1 MKRLSPLLVLSAGLT
16 LSLAVLLAPAPVSA
30 ATSGVRGIIV
40 DEQGQPLADI
50 DVEIEFMGTPKRVY
64 HQKTNKKGGF
74 VRIGLTE
81 GSYKIYFTKEGYKK
95 QGIDTWLSLG
105 GVSDMC
111 RNNPGPNQPCE
122 DLVMQKAEVAIAM
135 GGAPAA
141 AAPGSPAGAAG
152 AAGAATAT
160 AEEAAKLGAAYARAV
175 EAIKGSQWDVAEAAL
190 KEVLA
195 KVPDQTVV
203 LFNLGH
209 VYRQKKDYPAAEAEF
224 RKVTELEPTK
234 PDAFVAMA
242 ALYEAEGKGG
252 EAVDFL
258 VKNAAAF
265 EQDAKYQ
272 IALGATAM
280 NQGKEKEAEAA
291 FSKALTLD
299 PSMVEVEYFLA
310 SLALNRNEVNDAIA
324 HLEKYIAEA
333 PAASPNVETAKS
345 LLAALQAKKQ

>member
-1 MKRLSPLLVLSAGLT
+1 
-16 LSLAVLLAPAPVSA
+16 
-30 ATSGVRGIIV
+30 
-40 DEQGQPLADI
+40 
-50 DVEIEFMGTPKRVY
+50 
-64 HQKTNKKGGF
+64 
-74 VRIGLTE
+74 
-81 GSYKIYFTKEGYKK
+81 
-95 QGIDTWLSLG
+95 
-105 GVSDMC
+105 
-111 RNNPGPNQPCE
+111 
-122 DLVMQKAEVAIAM
+122 MQKADVAIAV

-141 AAPGSPAGAAG
+141 TAPGSPAGAAG

-280 NQGKEKEAEAA
+280 NQGNEKEAEAA
-291 FSKALTLD
+291 FSKASTLD

>member
-141 AAPGSPAGAAG
+141 AAPGSPAG

-345 LLAALQAKKQ
+345 LLAALQAKKK